1 MLWLAERPD
10 SYQTYLGT
18 WGVAAR
24 EGRTW
29 QGDWASSMSWLRQDR
44 MFAGIPTGGTVD
56 FAFADLT
63 PEAVLVGL
71 TPRDFASRVHA
82 GLFVGWVHHVVA
94 LVAERPVGRGH
105 LLVHLRLRE
114 HLDAHPVATT
124 IMDDMIRHMTPSRAP
139 GSA

>member
-1 MLWLAERPD
+1 
-10 SYQTYLGT
+10 
-18 WGVAAR
+18 
-24 EGRTW
+24 
-29 QGDWASSMSWLRQDR
+29 MSWLRQDR

-94 LVAERPVGRGH
+94 LVAERSVGRGH
-105 LLVHLRLRE
+105 LMACTFRLRE
-114 HLDAHPVATT
+114 HLDVHPVATT
-124 IMDDMIRHMTPSRAP
+124 IMDDMIRHMGRAP
-139 GSA
+139 RPA